1 MPNLKKLAYLLLPI
15 LALFL
20 LTACGKPSHHPTNPN
35 YGIKKP
41 KVVYKANRKN
51 LGKMVK
57 KLNGSPYVWAE
68 EGPKNFDCSGY
79 TYYMYGSMGI
89 ELPRVARA
97 QAKVGRYIKP
107 TELQY
112 GDLIFFDTTK
122 KRNGKITHV
131 GMYLGDGWF
140 THASTTEYEVV
151 YSNLRTSKYYK
162 KRLRI
167 CRRYL
172 PDHKTK
178 IAAATPKVTPWKAVQ
193 SLPATTA
200 TLAGTTAAVQ
210 PTIPQATTQKP
221 IVLAQENTHIDTSET
236 ALPNRPLIDASTGTY
251 YVQVGSFKGRPKS
264 TLLYNITR
272 NGYKYKMIRF
282 PRNGTQISKLL
293 IGAYKDKASAL
304 EVLPKVR
311 ASIEKAA
318 FIAEIL

>member
-1 MPNLKKLAYLLLPI
+1 MSNLKKLIYIFLPI

-20 LTACGKPSHHPTNPN
+20 LTACGKPSPHPKNPN

-41 KVVYKANRKN
+41 KVAYKPSKKN

-57 KLNGSPYVWAE
+57 NLNGSPYVWAE
-68 EGPKNFDCSGY
+68 EGPNKFDCSGY

-89 ELPRVARA
+89 ELPRVARD
-97 QAKVGRYIKP
+97 QAKVGKYIKP
-107 TELQY
+107 TELQF

-140 THASTTEYEVV
+140 THASTKKYEVV
-151 YSNLRTSKYYK
+151 YSNLSTSKYYK

-178 IAAATPKVTPWKAVQ
+178 TQIAGATPWKTQPLSISA
-193 SLPATTA
+193 ATAIPTA
-200 TLAGTTAAVQ
+200 QPVVALSKPSISRLVIDSTSSGTF
-210 PTIPQATTQKP
+210 
-221 IVLAQENTHIDTSET
+221 
-236 ALPNRPLIDASTGTY
+236 
-251 YVQVGSFKGRPKS
+251 YVQVGSFTGKPKS
-264 TLLYNITR
+264 ALSHKITR
-272 NGYKYKMIRF
+272 NGYKYKMIQF

-293 IGAYKDKASAL
+293 IGPYKDKASAL
-304 EVLPKVR
+304 KVLPKVR